1 MTSRT
6 SGALA
11 LAMVLS
17 VALAACSKAGTVAT
31 SSPVSTTDGSPMP
44 GASGA
49 DLDQAFIDMMVPHHQ
64 AAIEM
69 AKVAQERATREELR
83 SMADGIITAQAAEIA
98 QLREW
103 RQAWFGSS
111 DTPGM
116 DAMPLMPGM
125 DMPGMEGMEMEGTMD
140 MTNDVEELRTAEP
153 FDKAFMESMMEH
165 HESAI
170 AAAEIIDASTRRS
183 ELKQVAADIIEA
195 QQAEI
200 DQMQGWLDAWY
211 PN

>member
-1 MTSRT
+1 MTSRIL
-6 SGALA
+6 GVLA
-11 LAMVLS
+11 LAIVFS
-17 VALAACSKAGTVAT
+17 GALAACSNAGSAAT
-31 SSPVSTTDGSPMP
+31 SSPAPTTDGSPMP
-44 GASGA
+44 GGSGA

-69 AKVAQERATREELR
+69 AKIAQDRATHEELR
-83 SMADGIITAQAAEIA
+83 SMADGIITAQEAEIA

-116 DAMPLMPGM
+116 DAMPLLPGM
-125 DMPGMEGMEMEGTMD
+125 DMPGMEGMEMGGTMD
-140 MTNDVEELRTAEP
+140 MTKDIEDLRTAEP

-170 AAAEIIDASTRRS
+170 AAAEIIDASTQRS

-211 PN
+211 PG

>member
-1 MTSRT
+1 MTVRPLP
-6 SGALA
+6 A
-11 LAMVLS
+11 VLMLTL
-17 VALAACSKAGTVAT
+17 VVVAACSSAG
-31 SSPVSTTDGSPMP
+31 PGSPGPTTTPLTGSMEP
-44 GASGA
+44 SSAA

-69 AKVAQERATREELR
+69 ARIAKERATRDELR
-83 SMADGIITAQAAEIA
+83 TLADEIISAQDAEVR

-111 DTPGM
+111 DTPSM

-125 DMPGMEGMEMEGTMD
+125 DMPGMAGMPMDGTMD
-140 MTNDVEELRTAEP
+140 MTVDIEALRTAEP
-153 FDKAFMESMMEH
+153 FDRAFIEAMTVH

-170 AAAEIIDASTRRS
+170 EAATIAAASTDRA
-183 ELKQVAADIIEA
+183 ELKQVAAEIIEA
-195 QQAEI
+195 QQREI
-200 DQMQGWLDAWY
+200 DQMQGWLLAWY